1 MSRVIDASATLAW
14 ILQDEHTVETDR
26 LFDAIANTG
35 AVVPSLWRLE
45 VANALQLSVRRGCI
59 SQKYRDA
66 SLKSL
71 KALPITVDSETDAQA
86 WDDTLKFAELYRLTV
101 YDAAYLELAL
111 RRQLPIATRDNQLAD
126 AARAASVTVI
136 PTT

>member
-1 MSRVIDASATLAW
+1 MSRVIDASVTLAW
-14 ILQDEHTVETDR
+14 ILQDEHTLHTDQ

-45 VANALQLSVRRGCI
+45 VANVLQLSVCRGRI

-66 SLKSL
+66 SLVSL
-71 KALPITVDSETDAQA
+71 KALPIEIDSETDVQA
-86 WDDTLKFAELYRLTV
+86 WDATLQLADRFRLTL
-101 YDAAYLELAL
+101 YDAAHLELAL
-111 RRQLPIATRDNQLAD
+111 RRSLPIATRNAELAD
-126 AARAASVTVI
+126 AARLASVVVL